1 MKFRS
6 LSAEESAFIR
16 AVADK
21 FVGPTRDTII
31 SDVLLA
37 KVCPATSDGSRL
49 TFDLCGYRRDSDAGQ
64 TPLEI
69 EGRMLDSDGAQLSVV
84 LFVDKNERLLELEFI
99 RWETGNLISPD
110 WRSLR
115 VGADYLLP

>member
-1 MKFRS
+1 
-6 LSAEESAFIR
+6 
-16 AVADK
+16 
-21 FVGPTRDTII
+21 
-31 SDVLLA
+31 
-37 KVCPATSDGSRL
+37 
-49 TFDLCGYRRDSDAGQ
+49 
-64 TPLEI
+64 
-69 EGRMLDSDGAQLSVV
+69 MLDSDGAQLSVV